1 MLGKVGKLRKLRK
14 LRKVGEEI
22 NKQTNNTGA
31 ACFEVIKLFFNVMDV
46 SVVVRFQMYKY
57 VRICV

>member
-1 MLGKVGKLRKLRK
+1 MLGKVGKLRK

-31 ACFEVIKLFFNVMDV
+31 AEPGVWLCFEVIKLFLNVMDDWE
-46 SVVVRFQMYKY
+46 
-57 VRICV
+57 CL

>member
-31 ACFEVIKLFFNVMDV
+31 ACLVIV
-46 SVVVRFQMYKY
+46 SK
-57 VRICV
+57 